1 MPVPGTTS
9 AADITGKRR
18 KILFLVTEDW
28 YFLSHRLCLAQ
39 ACRDRGWDV
48 VVATQVN
55 NGREAIEREGLR
67 IAPITVRRGGK
78 NPLTELRTLLQ
89 IARIYRRERPDIVH
103 HVALKPV
110 IYGSLAAMAA
120 GRPVVINAVAGMG
133 YAFSADSLSSK
144 IVRWLVQGLLRF
156 CLRGRKNWLILQNRD
171 DARTMTEGHLIEPD
185 RLTVIPGS
193 GVDPERFKPA
203 PEPEGDVVIAVV
215 CRMIREKGIYEAVDA
230 LRDLKNRG
238 ARTRLWLVGDP
249 DTENP
254 SGVSPEILRRWDR
267 EGTVEWLGHQ
277 SDIAAIWARAHIAAL
292 PTYYREGIPKS
303 LIEAAACGRPIVT
316 TDMPGCRDL
325 VTDGENGLLVPP
337 RDAAALADALER
349 LIDSPETR
357 RRMGAAGREAVERLY
372 TEEKVVQAT
381 LDLYDRALAEAEQ

>member
-1 MPVPGTTS
+1 M
-9 AADITGKRR
+9 KQK

-28 YFLSHRLCLAQ
+28 YFLSHRLYLAQ
-39 ACRDRGWDV
+39 ACRGRGWDV

-55 NGREAIEREGLR
+55 NGRDAIEREGLR
-67 IAPITVRRGGK
+67 IASITVRRGGK

-89 IARIYRRERPDIVH
+89 IVRIYRRERPDIVH

-133 YAFSADSLSSK
+133 HAFSADSLSSK
-144 IVRWLVQGLLRF
+144 IVRRLVQGLLRF
-156 CLRGRKNWLILQNRD
+156 CLRGRKSWLILQNRD
-171 DARTMTEGHLIEPD
+171 DARTMTEERLIRPD

-230 LRDLKNRG
+230 LRDLKERG
-238 ARTRLWLVGDP
+238 LRARLWLVGDP

-254 SGVSPEILRRWDR
+254 SGVSPDTLRQWDR
-267 EGTVEWLGHQ
+267 EGIAEWLGHQ
-277 SDIAAIWARAHIAAL
+277 SDIAAIWAQAHIAAL

-325 VTDGENGLLVPP
+325 VTDGANGLLVPP
-337 RDAAALADALER
+337 RDAAALADALES
-349 LIDSPETR
+349 LIESPETR
-357 RRMGAAGREAVERLY
+357 RRMGAAGRDAVERLY

-381 LDLYDRALAEAEQ
+381 LDLYDRALAEAKR